1 MLYFE
6 TYFLPFYQQIFRYM
20 LIMLVVDRDASP
32 AIGSTDE
39 GGLGLPGLVY
49 LGADH
54 HGHLDSVDIVDMVIY
69 CRYYV
74 DMCRYRYGTC
84 SVMSRHSSLGTS

>member
-20 LIMLVVDRDASP
+20 LIMFVVDRDASP
-32 AIGSTDE
+32 AIGSADE
-39 GGLGLPGLVY
+39 GGLGLHGLVY

-54 HGHLDSVDIVDMVIY
+54 HGDLGSVDIVDI
-69 CRYYV
+69 V
-74 DMCRYRYGTC
+74 DMCRYRY
-84 SVMSRHSSLGTS
+84 V

>member
-1 MLYFE
+1 MSLRKNIQKSITQSSNFLN
-6 TYFLPFYQQIFRYM
+6 FLPFYQQIFRYM

-54 HGHLDSVDIVDMVIY
+54 HGDLGSVDIVDM
-69 CRYYV
+69 
-74 DMCRYRYGTC
+74 
-84 SVMSRHSSLGTS
+84 

>member
-1 MLYFE
+1 MFYFE

-20 LIMLVVDRDASP
+20 LIMFVVDRDASP
-32 AIGSTDE
+32 AIGSADE

-54 HGHLDSVDIVDMVIY
+54 HGDLDS
-69 CRYYV
+69 V
-74 DMCRYRYGTC
+74 DMCRYCRY
-84 SVMSRHSSLGTS
+84 V

>member
-1 MLYFE
+1 MFYFE

-54 HGHLDSVDIVDMVIY
+54 HGHLDSVDIIDIVDIVIY
-69 CRYYV
+69 CRY
-74 DMCRYRYGTC
+74 C
-84 SVMSRHSSLGTS
+84 SYIL

>member
-54 HGHLDSVDIVDMVIY
+54 HGHLGS
-69 CRYYV
+69 V
-74 DMCRYRYGTC
+74 DMCRYCRY
-84 SVMSRHSSLGTS
+84 V